1 MKRPITESV
10 ASLRG
15 VAPRVYL
22 QIQQDGDQEPL
33 AKALMATLQEEK
45 FPLPGIERL
54 PISKMPAKPQVRYFS
69 NDDREAALRV
79 VEAARK
85 AIPSLSFEA
94 VRVTKL
100 PAPAGTLEVW
110 FSRQG

>member
-22 QIQQDGDQEPL
+22 QIQRDGDQEPL
-33 AKALMATLQEEK
+33 AKTLMATLEEEK
-45 FPLPGIERL
+45 FLLPGIERL

-94 VRVTKL
+94 VRVTNL